1 MSIFVCIGGILKII
15 GLNRIINNKLI
26 LFIFMLGIFL
36 LLHIICK
43 FEIGILNSKFE
54 NKIKQEIE
62 NRK

>member
-1 MSIFVCIGGILKII
+1 
-15 GLNRIINNKLI
+15 
-26 LFIFMLGIFL
+26 MLGIFL

-62 NRK
+62 NRKWKR